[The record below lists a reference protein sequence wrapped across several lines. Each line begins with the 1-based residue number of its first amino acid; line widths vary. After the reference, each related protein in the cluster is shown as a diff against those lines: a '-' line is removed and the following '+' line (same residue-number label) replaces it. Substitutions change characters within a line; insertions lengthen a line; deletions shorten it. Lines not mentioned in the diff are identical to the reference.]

1 MVPEKGQNES
11 MCSYV
16 EEELL
21 FLSVCLKLPTGLEEK
36 HVSFQQ
42 HVIEVQKMNCYI
54 LSQLANAEK
63 APLFSDMLS
72 NGVVNYMWIH
82 RVVIRS

>member
-1 MVPEKGQNES
+1 
-11 MCSYV
+11 MCIYD
-16 EEELL
+16 EEELV
-21 FLSVCLKLPTGLEEK
+21 FCSVCLKLPTGLDEK
-36 HVSFQQ
+36 LVAFQLHVTGL
-42 HVIEVQKMNCYI
+42 QKMNCYK